1 MIHLHY
7 YICNVHKQK
16 KQRDPLKPLTITI
29 NLAKI
34 ICTPTPERTQ
44 GGYRDEITHWPGYPR
59 HCAYHHRGNIAPGA
73 I

>member
-34 ICTPTPERTQ
+34 ICTQLRSERKEATAMKLLI
-44 GGYRDEITHWPGYPR
+44 GLGILGIVLIITGV
-59 HCAYHHRGNIAPGA
+59 ILLLVQ
-73 I
+73 